1 MFTTLVGALSGL
13 VRVAWHLSLLRRGG
27 KPLENRKRLPR
38 AAGRIR
44 LMTEPAASPARPR
57 SNREGGCMA
66 RIEITGGGTGD
77 GALDTALIQNA
88 FDVVDADGG
97 GVVFVPDGTT

>member
-1 MFTTLVGALSGL
+1 
-13 VRVAWHLSLLRRGG
+13 
-27 KPLENRKRLPR
+27 
-38 AAGRIR
+38 
-44 LMTEPAASPARPR
+44 
-57 SNREGGCMA
+57 MA